1 MILFYVRMVRWESL
15 VISRDGSLLVHYYC
29 YNSRSRPVFML
40 TFQKLVNWVGSL
52 IGIAVIMDH
61 VTAKSEKKSTEA
73 RVLNCQKDFKR
84 VA

>member
-1 MILFYVRMVRWESL
+1 
-15 VISRDGSLLVHYYC
+15 
-29 YNSRSRPVFML
+29 ML